1 MWNQTYYYVEL
12 LCGIIRQCKGH
23 TSRSCHTYY
32 ICMCVRRCVCACVC
46 VCVYVC
52 MCLCVCIYTLGRR
65 WGQQAESWIDS
76 CDPRKG
82 RLSIQLVP
90 DGDCEKCS
98 SGSDGRL
105 A

>member
-1 MWNQTYYYVEL
+1 MWNYYVEL
-12 LCGIIRQCKGH
+12 YGNVKATLAAVVIHI
-23 TSRSCHTYY
+23 TY
-32 ICMCVRRCVCACVC
+32 VC
-46 VCVYVC
+46 VCVGVCVCVRVCACVC

-82 RLSIQLVP
+82 RLSIQLAP